1 MNEIKSKPRDSNRAD
16 VIETL
21 IAISVVARK
30 LADKLKGEEND
41 GKNEGTV
48 ADAG

>member
-1 MNEIKSKPRDSNRAD
+1 MNELENKPRDGNKAD

-30 LADKLKGEEND
+30 LADKLKGEDND
-41 GKNEGTV
+41 GKNERTV